1 MLYLSWYYFFLVGHL
16 FHILCEVCI
25 DFTSIVQCEVK
36 ILYYFEKILKLAWIW
51 ETYSNS
57 IKNQD
62 FFLKKNDTKI
72 VPSYPNSM
80 KNSIGENI
88 FFMNQLI
95 HLIFRFCQEWRMH
108 LLMVFIPRS
117 FKLNIFFF

>member
-16 FHILCEVCI
+16 SHILCEVCI
-25 DFTSIVQCEVK
+25 DSTSIVQYEVK

-62 FFLKKNDTKI
+62 LKKKNDTKI
-72 VPSYPNSM
+72 EPSYPNSM

-88 FFMNQLI
+88 FLHESANTLDFQILS
-95 HLIFRFCQEWRMH
+95 RMEDK
-108 LLMVFIPRS
+108 S
-117 FKLNIFFF
+117 FNGFHS